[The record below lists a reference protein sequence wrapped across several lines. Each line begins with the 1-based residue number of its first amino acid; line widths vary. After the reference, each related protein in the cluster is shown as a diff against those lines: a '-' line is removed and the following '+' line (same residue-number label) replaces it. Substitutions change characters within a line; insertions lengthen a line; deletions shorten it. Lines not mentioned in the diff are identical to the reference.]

1 MLQNRI
7 YPEAL
12 IIGISSNNPGAG
24 FGMQTDEEKSEVQS
38 DEAPEPEVKSDESPD
53 PEVQS
58 DEAPEP
64 EVQSDESPEPEVQYD
79 ESPEEELGPPT
90 VFGVLSTFL
99 PLE

>member
-38 DEAPEPEVKSDESPD
+38 DESPD
-53 PEVQS
+53 TV
-58 DEAPEP
+58 
-64 EVQSDESPEPEVQYD
+64 V
-79 ESPEEELGPPT
+79 GPPT
-90 VFGVLSTFL
+90 VVGVLSTFL

>member
-24 FGMQTDEEKSEVQS
+24 FGMQTDEEK
-38 DEAPEPEVKSDESPD
+38 

-58 DEAPEP
+58 DG
-64 EVQSDESPEPEVQYD
+64 SPDKVV
-79 ESPEEELGPPT
+79 GPPT
-90 VFGVLSTFL
+90 VVGVLSTFL